1 MKLHL
6 MGETGRDLRR
16 PSFVACGVHLAC
28 SGTTSLEN
36 PLISKYFV
44 VRQKWGVSCVFLSNH
59 VDIDVQY
66 W

>member
-1 MKLHL
+1 

-16 PSFVACGVHLAC
+16 PSFVACGVLSFRLQWYNFAGKPNDFEIL
-28 SGTTSLEN
+28 SSET
-36 PLISKYFV
+36 K
-44 VRQKWGVSCVFLSNH
+44 RGVSCVFLSNH